1 MNVLIAPA
9 ALIYADPSLTFHICP
24 ETEMDFPLNFETA
37 EDVSHQIRMEF

>member
-9 ALIYADPSLTFHICP
+9 ALIYADPCLTFHICS

-37 EDVSHQIRMEF
+37 EDESHQIRMEF